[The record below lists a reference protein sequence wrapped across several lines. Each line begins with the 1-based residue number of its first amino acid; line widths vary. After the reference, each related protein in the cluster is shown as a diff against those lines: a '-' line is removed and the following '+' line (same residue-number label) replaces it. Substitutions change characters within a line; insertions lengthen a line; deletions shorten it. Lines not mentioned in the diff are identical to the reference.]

1 MTIYFVTSNKGKFEE
16 VTDILSSFYV
26 VQKDIGYPEI
36 QSSSLKEIIVFGLNS
51 LQDTGI
57 EKIII
62 EDSGLFI
69 DAFQGFPGVYSAYIY
84 QCIGS
89 SGILKLMEGIANRR
103 AVFRSMI
110 GYRDNISDEV
120 TLFEGSCKGFISEVL
135 KGEQGFGFDPI
146 FIPQGSNLTF
156 AQMTKQEKNRY
167 SHRGKSVRK
176 LKNFLEKR

>member
-1 MTIYFVTSNKGKFEE
+1 MTIYFVTSNKGKFGE
-16 VTDILSSFYV
+16 VKDILSSFYL

-36 QSSSLKEIIVFGLNS
+36 QSSSLEEIIVFGLNY
-51 LQDTGI
+51 LQDMGI

-89 SGILKLMEGIANRR
+89 SGILKLMEGVANRR

-110 GYRDNISDEV
+110 GYSDNISDEM
-120 TLFEGSCKGFISEVL
+120 TLFEGSCKGFISEAL

-146 FIPQGSNLTF
+146 FIPQGSDLTF

-176 LKNFLEKR
+176 LKDFLEKR

>member
-1 MTIYFVTSNKGKFEE
+1 MTINFITSNKGKFEE
-16 VTDILSSFYV
+16 VTDILTSFCV
-26 VQKDIGYPEI
+26 VQKNIGYPEI
-36 QSSSLKEIIVFGLNS
+36 QSNTLEEVILFGLNY
-51 LQDTGI
+51 LRNTGM

-69 DAFQGFPGVYSAYIY
+69 DAFKGFPGVYSAYAY
-84 QCIGS
+84 ESIGL
-89 SGILKLMEGIANRR
+89 SGILRLMKDIENRG

-110 GYRDNISDEV
+110 GYRDDLCDDVS
-120 TLFEGSCKGFISEVL
+120 LFEGVCKGCISKIP

-156 AQMTKQEKNRY
+156 AQMSKQEKNRY

-176 LKNFLEKR
+176 LINFLEK

>member
-1 MTIYFVTSNKGKFEE
+1 MTIYFVTSNKGKFRE
-16 VTDILSSFYV
+16 VKDILSSFHV

-36 QSSSLKEIIVFGLNS
+36 QSSNLEEVVVFGLNS
-51 LQDTGI
+51 FQDMGL
-57 EKIII
+57 EKSII

-69 DAFQGFPGVYSAYIY
+69 DALQGFPGVYSAYAY
-84 QCIGS
+84 QSIGS
-89 SGILKLMEGIANRR
+89 SGILKLMEGVTNRR

-110 GYRDNISDEV
+110 GYRDTIVDEV

-135 KGEQGFGFDPI
+135 IGEQGFGFDPI
-146 FIPQGSNLTF
+146 FIPRGSNLTF

-176 LKNFLEKR
+176 LRNFLEKR